1 MSYILDALR
10 QAERDRQHR
19 ERPLLPTAPPAPSL
33 RRWWVGGALLGLLL
47 NAALLVIILT
57 PQRPTTTPE
66 PALAT
71 IVQLPVAAAPAPP
84 SKPRPIPD
92 EVRNPPTSKPAPT
105 RPLPTKKPAAPMAR
119 PVVPSSPSRTP
130 DPEPVS
136 KPPLL
141 DVLPVNARRNIPAL
155 KLDVHIHSDQA
166 RQRFV
171 IINGRRYR
179 EGEQIEEG
187 PVLEAITSD
196 GATLRQGR
204 QRFRLPVR

>member
-10 QAERDRQHR
+10 QAEHDRQHR
-19 ERPLLPTAPPAPSL
+19 ERPLLPMAPPEPSL
-33 RRWWVGGALLGLLL
+33 RRWWIGGALLGLLL
-47 NAALLVIILT
+47 NAALLVIILL
-57 PQRPTTTPE
+57 PSRPTTTPE
-66 PALAT
+66 PAPAP
-71 IVQLPVAAAPAPP
+71 IVQPPVTNALTP
-84 SKPRPIPD
+84 KPTPD
-92 EVRNPPTSKPAPT
+92 EVRKPSTPKPAPT
-105 RPLPTKKPAAPMAR
+105 RRSPAKKPVAPMAR
-119 PVVPSSPSRTP
+119 PVAPSSPSRLP

-187 PVLEAITSD
+187 PVLETITPD

-204 QRFRLPVR
+204 QWFRLPVR

>member
-10 QAERDRQHR
+10 QAERDRQQT
-19 ERPLLPTAPPAPSL
+19 EQPLRPLEPQPSSF
-33 RRWWVGGALLGLLL
+33 RRWWIGGVLLGLLL
-47 NAALLVIILT
+47 NAALLVIVLT
-57 PQRPTTTPE
+57 PVRLTTPPE
-66 PALAT
+66 PASST
-71 IVQLPVAAAPAPP
+71 VVQSSIADMPTPPPKPA
-84 SKPRPIPD
+84 PD
-92 EVRNPPTSKPAPT
+92 EVRKPPKPAPT
-105 RPLPTKKPAAPMAR
+105 RPAPAKKPATPMAR
-119 PVVPSSPSRTP
+119 SVAPSSPPLASH
-130 DPEPVS
+130 PEPVS
-136 KPPLL
+136 EPPLL

-179 EGEQIEEG
+179 EGERIEEG
-187 PVLEAITSD
+187 PVLEAVTPE

>member
-19 ERPLLPTAPPAPSL
+19 ERPLLPTVPPEPSL
-33 RRWWVGGALLGLLL
+33 RRWWIGGALLGLLL
-47 NAALLVIILT
+47 NAALLVIILL
-57 PQRPTTTPE
+57 PSRPTTTPE
-66 PALAT
+66 PAAAL
-71 IVQLPVAAAPAPP
+71 IVQPPVTNALMPKPTPDKVRKPPAPKPTRRSPAKKPVAPIAKSVAPFRSPL
-84 SKPRPIPD
+84 
-92 EVRNPPTSKPAPT
+92 TSH
-105 RPLPTKKPAAPMAR
+105 
-119 PVVPSSPSRTP
+119 
-130 DPEPVS
+130 PEPVS

-179 EGEQIEEG
+179 EGERIEEG
-187 PVLEAITSD
+187 PVLETITPD